1 MKIGIASPLSC
12 NYFQDYLYPES
23 AEIASRLSNHDG
35 TSVTSLVLSFLQEG
49 HQIVAFTKDP
59 ETKRGYKLMGP
70 NLKVY
75 VVPSIHKGWRR
86 LIIKL
91 LITDLRLIYTMWRR
105 REELDVL
112 SVHWTRDYAFGARF
126 FLSICPVTVTI
137 RDIIPV
143 ISKMQHIGWPV
154 RLQNWL
160 AVRERKFHFIAN
172 SDYTKEMAYH
182 LWKIDAP
189 VIYNGLS
196 DLFLKYESEEM
207 FSTYTYISIS
217 SFINSGKNLCNLL
230 MAYKMT
236 RSLCPNT
243 QLMLVGPCFVA
254 GDKNVMEWKDKGLLE
269 GVILLGGKNR
279 QELKELLTKSHCLV
293 HPSKEESFGNILIE
307 AMACKCLT
315 IGGQESGA
323 VPYVL
328 KYGEIGLLC
337 DVNNP
342 NTIAETMISAYKG
355 DYSDMIEKAYNEVHA
370 SYSPDKI
377 CQDYLNYFFQLSGN

>member
-12 NYFQDYLYPES
+12 YYFQDYLYPES

-35 TSVTSLVLSFLQEG
+35 TAVTSLVLSFLQKG
-49 HQIVAFTKDP
+49 HYIVAFTKDP

-86 LIIKL
+86 LINKL
-91 LITDLRLIYTMWRR
+91 LITDLRLIYTMWCR

-112 SVHWTRDYAFGARF
+112 SVHWTRDYALGSRF

-172 SDYTKEMAYH
+172 SDYTKEMAH
-182 LWKIDAP
+182 QLWKIDTR
-189 VIYNGLS
+189 VIYNGIS
-196 DLFLKYESEEM
+196 ELFLSYQYEEKYQV
-207 FSTYTYISIS
+207 YTYISIS
-217 SFINSGKNLCNLL
+217 SFINEGKNIYRMLE
-230 MAYKMT
+230 AFK
-236 RSLCPNT
+236 SVHAQFHNT
-243 QLMLVGPCFVA
+243 QLLLVGPCFVEENK
-254 GDKNVMEWKDKGLLE
+254 DVKEWMKIGLCD
-269 GVILLGGKNR
+269 GVVLMGGKNR
-279 QELKELLTKSHCLV
+279 HELKKLLTRCHCLV
-293 HPSKEESFGNILIE
+293 HPSRQESFGNIFIE

-328 KYGEIGLLC
+328 KHGELGLLC
-337 DVNNP
+337 DINNA
-342 NTIAETMISAYKG
+342 NSIAGAMMSAYKG
-355 DYSDMIEKAYNEVHA
+355 NYCDMIERAHNEVHA
-370 SYSPDKI
+370 NYSLDKI
-377 CQDYLNYFFQLSGN
+377 CQDYLYYFLELSGN